1 MLTRTE
7 VIALRKRILELS
19 QELDMLAQ
27 FPDKE
32 AEDLEALR
40 EFRALVDDLD
50 RLSSVAGALASDRVM
65 DKIIGSVPS
74 LIDPTTGKYRE

>member
-32 AEDLEALR
+32 AEDLEALQ

-65 DKIIGSVPS
+65 DKIIGRVPS